1 MACDVT
7 NEDDLV
13 AQLALARPEMEKAGG
28 GSILAITSMPAEN
41 KNKRTARVTL

>member
-13 AQLALARPEMEKAGG
+13 AQLATPEMEKAGG
-28 GSILAITSMPAEN
+28 GSILAITSMSAEN